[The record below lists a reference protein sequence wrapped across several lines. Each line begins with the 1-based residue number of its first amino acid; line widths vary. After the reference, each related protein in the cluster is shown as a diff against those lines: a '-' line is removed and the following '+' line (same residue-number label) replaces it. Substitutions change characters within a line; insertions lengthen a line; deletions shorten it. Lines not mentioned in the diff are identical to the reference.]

1 MHAAKYC
8 RRRIF
13 IYVIFCFLFCLF
25 FVSILDIL
33 EEAEVIPTLDLDPPQ
48 GRALDRALDRAP
60 DLRTT
65 GNGGQG
71 HRPGGGH
78 VTDATERT
86 PFMIYYRD
94 DSQVFVGKPNM
105 VHITRS

>member
-8 RRRIF
+8 RRRI
-13 IYVIFCFLFCLF
+13 YLCYFLFPILF
-25 FVSILDIL
+25 IFVSILDIL
-33 EEAEVIPTLDLDPPQ
+33 EEAEVIPTPDLDPPQ
-48 GRALDRALDRAP
+48 GHALDPAP

-71 HRPGGGH
+71 HRPGEGH

-86 PFMIYYRD
+86 PIMIYYRD

-105 VHITRS
+105 VHITWSQFQY